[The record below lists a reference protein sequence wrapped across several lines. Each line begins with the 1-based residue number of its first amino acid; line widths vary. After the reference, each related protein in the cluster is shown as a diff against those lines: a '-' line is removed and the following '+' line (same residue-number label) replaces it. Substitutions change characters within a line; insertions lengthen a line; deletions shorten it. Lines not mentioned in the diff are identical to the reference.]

1 MVLPKTKLS
10 DFQGASDDF
19 SMAIKLDPNNSEPY
33 YNKGIAEILLGQNQ
47 KGCED
52 LKKAKALGHDR
63 AQEMIIR
70 FCK

>member
-1 MVLPKTKLS
+1 
-10 DFQGASDDF
+10 
-19 SMAIKLDPNNSEPY
+19 MAIKLDPNNSEPY